1 MRFRK
6 FYAAFDDSARQ
17 KRNGHDGK
25 QCVKPQQPAEEHF
38 ASSLAAFHQY
48 ESVCGDDGPRDSRG

>member
-6 FYAAFDDSARQ
+6 FYASFDDSARQ

-25 QCVKPQQPAEEHF
+25 QCVKAQQPAEEHF